1 MSRSNE
7 VSLRLSVK
15 GREELLKTMKDMGG
29 EYERAAKKIDAGS
42 RQANAGIKSVNTAA
56 KEAKGGLE
64 GMASQGGIAGRVLK
78 DLGPIG
84 LAAGA
89 GIGAMTAALGAAL
102 KISREA
108 VKAFDQLGKG
118 ADNLRVSTDLYQA
131 LKAAAADEGV
141 EFNKVEAAIR
151 KVDKAHSDL
160 IQGKGELLNRLKDVN
175 PQLVEMMRNT
185 ASNEERLR
193 LVTTALQGATSET
206 ERANIAYAAFGEG
219 GLEIA
224 RMLERQKGGL
234 DEMIGTYREMGLV
247 VREDVIRNAEDM
259 ETKFGHAAQIVD
271 LQLKQA
277 FIDLAPVLI
286 RIAELMA
293 DVATGI
299 GKVMDRTREFSERTT
314 PGLQQR
320 MSELKSSLGREGF
333 SEADI
338 MRALASGD
346 ALAMPAG
353 PSTSSRSHDAHAMRV
368 GRIQSQMEEL
378 RKIYAE
384 AGKRNEEEFQKAA
397 AQVRERA
404 DQAALEQ
411 QKASLEMALAQTKKF
426 AADAA
431 RERDVEA
438 VNQFM
443 TNAAEVQAELDR
455 VNAELARRAAIPK
468 ARDPQKEADEKAR
481 LAEYNRLRTEAIA
494 LQKQLGDYTVFL
506 AEATARYNQMREAGL
521 ITDEQYA
528 QAVKTL
534 TDELSG
540 AKAATDLWVGVV
552 EAARSPAEVLSDK
565 MAQLDEDYAKGKISI
580 DLYRKAMEELVGLLA
595 EAEQQEREKA
605 PGFKAAEA
613 IRAEL
618 EKATFEA
625 LSPAEKL
632 RKETER
638 IRELVASGDLSDTAA
653 TEWLDLYAKRLDEA
667 AQKTGVLAAAERVLD
682 DIQNGRIRTM
692 DDLKVA
698 FSAMLIGMV
707 RDYLAAQQTMSG
719 GGGFL
724 SFLFGGGGQKG
735 WFNFGGWGGD
745 NVGASHSGGWG
756 GRSPQTRR
764 LGSGTLPGE
773 HLTVVRDDE
782 RVVTP
787 AGQMRIESL
796 ISQMAA
802 ERAAMAGLVTRAA
815 ESSASAG
822 GPPGLKVIINNH
834 AGAEVQTSVR
844 ETPDGPEMSIDI
856 AGKLGELVE
865 GGSLDGPM
873 RRRYGL
879 RAAS

>member
-29 EYERAAKKIDAGS
+29 EFERAAKKVEAGS
-42 RQANAGIKSVNTAA
+42 RQANAGIKSVNMAA

-118 ADNLRVSTDLYQA
+118 ADNLRISTDLYQA

-160 IQGKGELLNRLKDVN
+160 IQGKGELLTRLKDVN

-185 ASNEERLR
+185 SSNEERLR
-193 LVTTALQGATSET
+193 ILTTALQGATSET

-234 DEMIGTYREMGLV
+234 DEMISTYREMGLV

-259 ETKFGHAAQIVD
+259 ETKFGQAAQIVD

-277 FIDLAPVLI
+277 FIDLAPVLL
-286 RIAELMA
+286 RTAQLMA
-293 DVATGI
+293 DVASGI
-299 GKVMDRTREFSERTT
+299 
-314 PGLQQR
+314 
-320 MSELKSSLGREGF
+320 
-333 SEADI
+333 ADI
-338 MRALASGD
+338 LDKSRELGD
-346 ALAMPAG
+346 
-353 PSTSSRSHDAHAMRV
+353 RSEKTISDRLDWMEDV
-368 GRIQSQMEEL
+368 GRKTYGLRDDELEEARATGRRLERRKGWEVSFNAWQNNYQKIAAEERKRIATRAEKELINELRQLSVEEL
-378 RKIYAE
+378 RRRRADLEKQLAE
-384 AGKRNEEEFQKAA
+384 QEALIQKVDTRPAALTAA
-397 AQVRERA
+397 AGIRQEIDRVDA
-404 DQAALEQ
+404 V
-411 QKASLEMALAQTKKF
+411 LAQP
-426 AADAA
+426 
-431 RERDVEA
+431 
-438 VNQFM
+438 
-443 TNAAEVQAELDR
+443 EVKP
-455 VNAELARRAAIPK
+455 N
-468 ARDPQKEADEKAR
+468 ARDPQKEADDKAR

-494 LQKQLGDYTVFL
+494 LQKQLGDYTIFL

-724 SFLFGGGGQKG
+724 SFLFGGDGQKG
-735 WFNFGGWGGD
+735 WFNFGGGDGG

-815 ESSASAG
+815 ESSAPAG

-834 AGAEVQTSVR
+834 AGAEVQTSMR

>member
-42 RQANAGIKSVNTAA
+42 RQANAGIKSVNMAA

-118 ADNLRVSTDLYQA
+118 ADNLRISTDLYQA

-185 ASNEERLR
+185 SSNEERVRIL
-193 LVTTALQGATSET
+193 TTALQGATSET

-224 RMLERQKGGL
+224 RMLERQQGGL
-234 DEMIGTYREMGLV
+234 DEMIRTYREMGLV

-259 ETKFGHAAQIVD
+259 ETKFGQAAQIVD

-286 RIAELMA
+286 RVAELMA

-299 GKVMDRTREFSERTT
+299 GKVAEASRALEDRSTQSLEARQAELI
-314 PGLQQR
+314 GLIRQNGVAQAEIQR
-320 MSELKSSLGREGF
+320 ALGEGDSLNTAGLAWNKAALAEKWFEDLKEVS
-333 SEADI
+333 
-338 MRALASGD
+338 RALA
-346 ALAMPAG
+346 P
-353 PSTSSRSHDAHAMRV
+353 RV
-368 GRIQSQMEEL
+368 A
-378 RKIYAE
+378 AE
-384 AGKRNEEEFQKAA
+384 ADKQVNEIIRSQSNEVLKA
-397 AQVRERA
+397 R
-404 DQAALEQ
+404 QAALQ
-411 QKASLEMALAQTKKF
+411 QSLADTKANAAQ
-426 AADAA
+426 AA
-431 RERDVEA
+431 RDRDPDA
-438 VNQFM
+438 VNTFV
-443 TNAAEVQAELDR
+443 NNVAEVQAELDR
-455 VNAELARRAAIPK
+455 IDAELARRAAMPK
-468 ARDPQKEADEKAR
+468 ARDPAAEAADKAR

-494 LQKQLGDYTVFL
+494 LQKQLGDYTVYL
-506 AEATARYNQMREAGL
+506 AETTARYNEMREAGL
-521 ITDEQYA
+521 ITDTQYA
-528 QAVKTL
+528 EAVKRL
-534 TDELSG
+534 EDELSG
-540 AKAATDLWVGVV
+540 AKAAMDLWVGVV
-552 EAARSPAEVLSDK
+552 EAGRSPVEVLEDK
-565 MAQLDEDYAKGKISI
+565 LTDLEFAYADGKITA
-580 DLYRKAMEELVGLLA
+580 DLYRKALEQLNAELA
-595 EAEQQEREKA
+595 EAQKNEAEGT

-618 EKATFEA
+618 EKAAFEA

-638 IRELVASGDLSDTAA
+638 VRELVASKDLDPDQA

-724 SFLFGGGGQKG
+724 SFLFGGDGQKG
-735 WFNFGGWGGD
+735 WFNFGGWGGG

-802 ERAAMAGLVTRAA
+802 ERAAMAGLVSRAA
-815 ESSASAG
+815 EASAPSG
-822 GPPGLKVIINNH
+822 GPMGLKVIINNH

-879 RAAS
+879 RAAG

>member
-42 RQANAGIKSVNTAA
+42 RQANAGIKSVNMAA

-118 ADNLRVSTDLYQA
+118 ADNLRISTDLYQA

-185 ASNEERLR
+185 SSNEERVRIL
-193 LVTTALQGATSET
+193 TTALQGATSET

-224 RMLERQKGGL
+224 RMLERQQGGL
-234 DEMIGTYREMGLV
+234 DEMIRTYREMGLV

-259 ETKFGHAAQIVD
+259 ETKFGQAAQIVD

-286 RIAELMA
+286 EIAELIA
-293 DVATGI
+293 RIAKATSDF
-299 GKVMDRTREFSERTT
+299 MQLTRERGDRATENLEDRMEELVRRLEAAGVAREAVERA
-314 PGLQQR
+314 LQSGQSLQFNANAGGVYGPMQETQKAAWYR
-320 MSELKSSLGREGF
+320 EAEEIYGILGRR
-333 SEADI
+333 SAEAFEKEAE
-338 MRALASGD
+338 RVRRFAGQRELEQRKTELEKLLAEQTRVAQEAWASGD
-346 ALAMPAG
+346 LQG
-353 PSTSSRSHDAHAMRV
+353 
-368 GRIQSQMEEL
+368 
-378 RKIYAE
+378 
-384 AGKRNEEEFQKAA
+384 
-397 AQVRERA
+397 
-404 DQAALEQ
+404 
-411 QKASLEMALAQTKKF
+411 
-426 AADAA
+426 AA
-431 RERDVEA
+431 RA
-438 VNQFM
+438 GLSAGGAN
-443 TNAAEVQAELDR
+443 AELEAI
-455 VNAELARRAAIPK
+455 NAELARRAALPK
-468 ARDPQKEADEKAR
+468 ARNPADEAAEKQR

-494 LQKQLGDYTVFL
+494 LQKQLGDYTIFL

-580 DLYRKAMEELVGLLA
+580 DLYRQAMEELVGLLA

-618 EKATFEA
+618 EKAAFEA

-724 SFLFGGGGQKG
+724 SFLFGGDGQKG
-735 WFNFGGWGGD
+735 WFNFGGWGGG

-802 ERAAMAGLVTRAA
+802 ERAAMAGLVSRSA
-815 ESSASAG
+815 ESSAPAG

-879 RAAS
+879 RAGV